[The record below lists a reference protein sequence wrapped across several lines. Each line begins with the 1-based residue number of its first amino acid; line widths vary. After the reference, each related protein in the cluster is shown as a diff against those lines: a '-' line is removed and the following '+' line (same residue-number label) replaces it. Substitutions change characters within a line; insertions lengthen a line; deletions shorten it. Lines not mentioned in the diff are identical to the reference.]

1 MLLTVKKKKQ
11 RVIKRERK
19 QRKKLIKRNGS
30 ASYIT
35 IKKKKTERCHIVH
48 HKQILEYTIDEQ
60 NYSTNMYADIE
71 KTKQLPSHLLLKV
84 VLKPCANIPKKTFY
98 QISVVVSKPVAWWI
112 HQVSGIHIRRQPR
125 CTQRRTKG
133 NSPTTKALF
142 FWFPKK
148 IIFGTDASN
157 PHKSANFIQLHA
169 LPVRHDNFQTPPE
182 SKQLASQ
189 NSRVSSKQEQT
200 K

>member
-1 MLLTVKKKKQ
+1 MHLVRHTQNFKINNISIALF
-11 RVIKRERK
+11 
-19 QRKKLIKRNGS
+19 
-30 ASYIT
+30 
-35 IKKKKTERCHIVH
+35 H
-48 HKQILEYTIDEQ
+48 
-60 NYSTNMYADIE
+60 NYSADIE

-98 QISVVVSKPVAWWI
+98 QISVVASKPVAWWI

-189 NSRVSSKQEQT
+189 NSRLSSKQEQT